1 MCPDGTAMSSIVLA
15 FSSRGRRIFMHTIVD
30 RTDEDGSETE
40 DDKWD
45 ENTLHWILD

>member
-1 MCPDGTAMSSIVLA
+1 MCPDGTAVNSIVLA
-15 FSSRGRRIFMHTIVD
+15 FFSRGERILVHTIVD

-40 DDKWD
+40 DDEWD